1 MKTLLAALAV
11 AGALLLGAATA
22 GGAAVQAAPPEFIPH
37 APGGRTL
44 LHAAQTASSSVGC
57 GSISCAAYET
67 GINTYFQ
74 DVAADSGTTG
84 NDYGVD
90 TQYYEGAKD
99 YITYQETY
107 GGSYVD
113 TNAYPASAT
122 CPASGYINCLT
133 ESQLT
138 TEIGKDITAKGW
150 TANGTTEFF
159 ILLPAGV
166 NTCWDGSGNTC
177 ASNAFCAYHDYYGS
191 GGIFAVEPF
200 NAAFECF
207 QPIGQGTPN
216 GAGID
221 ETVNTI
227 SHEQNES
234 ITDPFLNAW
243 LDQEGHD
250 EIGDLCEWGFG
261 SALGTVNGQPYN
273 EVINGDQYSLQ
284 QEYSNADG
292 GCVQRPGGTASGST
306 DPTGHPPLHYYG
318 GAIMKTNTVYTIFWI
333 PAAPANS
340 IAPVVTGA
348 AGQGKTLSTTPG
360 TWNGVPTSYAYKWQ
374 RCDTNGA
381 NCADIALATSA
392 NYILTAADV
401 DHEIRSE
408 VSASNGAGSTDYIPS
423 APTAV
428 VVPPPAAKVAPV
440 VSGAAAVGKTLST
453 TDGTWNTS
461 VSYAYAWLR
470 CSASG
475 TGCVPIAGATT
486 SGYKVVKDDAGHELE
501 AQVYGTNAAATTSAT
516 SAATDVVVDVPKVKT
531 APRLSGTAK
540 VGKKLTVSTGSWT
553 ESPTSFSYDWLRCSA
568 SGGSCKRIASAT
580 GRTYTLSKKDA
591 GHRLRAVVT
600 ARNAAGSYK
609 ASTGKSGIAKK

>member
-1 MKTLLAALAV
+1 M
-11 AGALLLGAATA
+11 
-22 GGAAVQAAPPEFIPH
+22 
-37 APGGRTL
+37 
-44 LHAAQTASSSVGC
+44 HAAQTASSSVGC

-292 GCVQRPGGTASGST
+292 GCVQHLGGTPSPPPVGAGPLAYHGGQVVHTHTDYAIYWLPKPGITTRPALSGKAVIKRTLTSSR
-306 DPTGHPPLHYYG
+306 
-318 GAIMKTNTVYTIFWI
+318 GA
-333 PAAPANS
+333 
-340 IAPVVTGA
+340 
-348 AGQGKTLSTTPG
+348 
-360 TWNGVPTSYAYKWQ
+360 WNGSPSGYAYRWQ
-374 RCDTNGA
+374 RCSAPSKGCLN
-381 NCADIALATSA
+381 IPRATHPK
-392 NYILTAADV
+392 YRLTAADKGKYV
-401 DHEIRSE
+401 RSTVRARNVNGNSGYVPSSVKR
-408 VSASNGAGSTDYIPS
+408 VSA
-423 APTAV
+423 
-428 VVPPPAAKVAPV
+428 AK
-440 VSGAAAVGKTLST
+440 
-453 TDGTWNTS
+453 
-461 VSYAYAWLR
+461 
-470 CSASG
+470 
-475 TGCVPIAGATT
+475 
-486 SGYKVVKDDAGHELE
+486 H
-501 AQVYGTNAAATTSAT
+501 
-516 SAATDVVVDVPKVKT
+516 
-531 APRLSGTAK
+531 
-540 VGKKLTVSTGSWT
+540 
-553 ESPTSFSYDWLRCSA
+553 
-568 SGGSCKRIASAT
+568 
-580 GRTYTLSKKDA
+580 
-591 GHRLRAVVT
+591 
-600 ARNAAGSYK
+600 
-609 ASTGKSGIAKK
+609 